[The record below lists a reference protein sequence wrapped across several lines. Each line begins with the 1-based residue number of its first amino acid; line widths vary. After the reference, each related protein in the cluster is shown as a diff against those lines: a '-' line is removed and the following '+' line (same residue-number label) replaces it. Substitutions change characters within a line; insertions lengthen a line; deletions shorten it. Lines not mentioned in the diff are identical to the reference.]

1 MAANV
6 RHDSRVH
13 LIERFALLDPLLAR
27 PALVVESSDAPGLA
41 AHVRHDE
48 ADAGKRR
55 RAAVAGARLPREL
68 VEAIVRPEIDEADE
82 NIGKI
87 GLGLDVV
94 KFAGPYQRRDDG
106 PIFSTII
113 VTGKESIAR
122 KRPWLRSAVRI

>member
-1 MAANV
+1 MFVTMKPTRGSGGA
-6 RHDSRVH
+6 
-13 LIERFALLDPLLAR
+13 PLLLAHGC
-27 PALVVESSDAPGLA
+27 PGPW
-41 AHVRHDE
+41 
-48 ADAGKRR
+48 K
-55 RAAVAGARLPREL
+55 EL

-94 KFAGPYQRRDDG
+94 KFAGLYQRRDDG

-122 KRPWLRSAVRI
+122 RRPWLRSAVRI